1 MRNISIATAS
11 TIILI
16 MFLASCTKDSN
27 VSPASSSTNLEERG
41 TGKKYMNVLVYT
53 RSSYHQH
60 DAHDYSE
67 GHILE
72 FDTDWQSETV
82 EYAAQMEDALAFMQK
97 AVLSGDTTGQY
108 QHLYTYV
115 LPNSAYMD
123 VYPDSALIF
132 GPAEN
137 FDAFKTWIQNTCT
150 TWMNQHGCTNVV
162 ISHSPKDAIKY
173 YVKVHG
179 GAN

>member
-1 MRNISIATAS
+1 
-11 TIILI
+11 
-16 MFLASCTKDSN
+16 MFMASCTKDSN
-27 VSPASSSTNLEERG
+27 VLQTQSSSTLEERG
-41 TGKKYMNVLVYT
+41 GGQKYMNILVYT
-53 RSSYHQH
+53 RSSYLAH

-72 FDTDWQSETV
+72 FDTDWQSETD
-82 EYAAQMEDALAFMQK
+82 EYAQQMDDAMDFMQK

-108 QHLYTYV
+108 LHLYTYV

-132 GPAEN
+132 GPPEN

-150 TWMNQHGCTNVV
+150 TWMNTHGCTNVV
-162 ISHSPKDAIKY
+162 ISHSPKDLKKY
-173 YVKVHG
+173 YVKVHS